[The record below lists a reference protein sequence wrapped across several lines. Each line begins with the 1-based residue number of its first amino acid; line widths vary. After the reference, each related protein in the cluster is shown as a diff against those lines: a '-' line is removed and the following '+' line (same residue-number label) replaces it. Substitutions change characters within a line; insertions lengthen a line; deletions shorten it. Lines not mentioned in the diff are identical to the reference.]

1 MPSQYNFNYIAQL
14 EGNLP
19 VGMTEEDINAMHK
32 EWQEEKD
39 RLIVKLSNTNIS
51 TKFIYDRISQ
61 LLKFSEMLPILFL
74 KATTEEKKLIVTTLT
89 KSIKFD
95 GENVIVELKDTF
107 KALQDVKRAYKNA
120 GRNDQVRCKNTC
132 SLISF
137 NSWFEYSEG

>member
-1 MPSQYNFNYIAQL
+1 
-14 EGNLP
+14 
-19 VGMTEEDINAMHK
+19 MTEDDINAMHK

-61 LLKFSEMLPILFL
+61 LLKFSEMLPKLFL

-107 KALQDVKRAYKNA
+107 KVLQDVKRTYKNA
-120 GRNDQVRCKNTC
+120 GRNEQVRTPSNPSIDTKNGSVEPINLNGAGDGIRTHAYRNHNPR
-132 SLISF
+132 S
-137 NSWFEYSEG
+137 